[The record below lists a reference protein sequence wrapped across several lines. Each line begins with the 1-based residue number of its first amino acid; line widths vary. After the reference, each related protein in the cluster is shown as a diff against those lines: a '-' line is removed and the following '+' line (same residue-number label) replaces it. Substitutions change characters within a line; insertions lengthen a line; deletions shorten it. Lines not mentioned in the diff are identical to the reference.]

1 MGGEERGEE
10 KNIGL
15 IFTMVK
21 KKYLPFGEI
30 QRIFRPAN
38 AVKWSSMK
46 LFMAAKSKDVC
57 QLGNYYFG
65 N

>member
-1 MGGEERGEE
+1 
-10 KNIGL
+10 
-15 IFTMVK
+15 MVK

-38 AVKWSSMK
+38 PVKWSSMK
-46 LFMAAKSKDVC
+46 LFLAVKSKDVC
-57 QLGNYYFG
+57 QLVNSYFG